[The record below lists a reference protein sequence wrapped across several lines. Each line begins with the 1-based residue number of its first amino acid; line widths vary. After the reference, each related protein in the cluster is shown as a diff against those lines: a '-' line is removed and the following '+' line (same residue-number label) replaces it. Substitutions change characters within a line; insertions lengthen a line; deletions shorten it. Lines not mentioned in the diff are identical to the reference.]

1 MAAVTMVEKSVDLL
15 FMCSFNACKH
25 NKACKKIYE
34 RVVNKGRSKKLALIA
49 VSNKLLKRAFAIAK
63 SGHLYDDTFV
73 SVLLFK

>member
-25 NKACKKIYE
+25 NKVSKEIYE